1 MIDRMGRARWVI
13 LCLMLLLLPACST
26 TRKTI
31 GLRLGP
37 DVPANVKV
45 DAWQY
50 EGSQAYRLTTQHY
63 TIYTTLK
70 DLQYANEIAQV
81 MEGAFDMYC
90 QLTGIVPI
98 DSAPMN
104 CYVFGRRDE
113 WADFTRRN
121 TGSMAGVYLQISR
134 GGYTLR
140 DWYVAYDLGDTRT
153 YSVAAHE
160 GWHQFVARNFAGRL
174 PPFLEEGIACM
185 FEDMQVKDGLP
196 RFNLSVNRI
205 RAHALRRAIEKQ
217 SLLPL
222 SRLATLHAGEIV
234 GRSGEVIDTFY
245 SQNWAFAKFL
255 READQGKYAPVLQHL
270 LADTAAGRVYDPSGT
285 HRRNIG
291 GWDPDSVGPI
301 LEHYF
306 NLPMEEINRRYMEY
320 LKVLAYEEYQE
331 QFAS

>member
-1 MIDRMGRARWVI
+1 MIPRMGRTRLFI
-13 LCLMLLLLPACST
+13 LGLMLLLLPACSAP
-26 TRKTI
+26 RKTI
-31 GLRLGP
+31 GLRMGP
-37 DVPANVKV
+37 DVAANVGV
-45 DAWQY
+45 DSWKY
-50 EGSQAYRLTTQHY
+50 EETPAYRLTTRHY

-81 MEGAFDMYC
+81 MEGAFDVYC
-90 QLTGIVPI
+90 QLVGSIPAG
-98 DSAPMN
+98 SAAMN
-104 CYVFGRRDE
+104 CYVFARRDE

-121 TGSMAGVYLQISR
+121 TGPTAGVYLQINH

-160 GWHQFVARNFAGRL
+160 GWHQFAARNFAGRL

-185 FEDMQVKDGLP
+185 FEDVQIKNGLP

-205 RAHALRRAIEKQ
+205 RAHALRRAIEKK
-217 SLLPL
+217 SLIPL
-222 SRLATLHAGEIV
+222 SKLATLHAGEIV

-245 SQNWAFAKFL
+245 AQNWAFAKFL
-255 READQGKYAPVLQHL
+255 REANHGQYAPVLQRL
-270 LADTAAGRVYDPSGT
+270 LADTAAGQAYDPSGT
-285 HRRNIG
+285 HQRNVG
-291 GWDPDSVGPI
+291 GWDPSSVGPM

-306 NLPMEEINRRYMEY
+306 DLPLDEINRRYMEY
-320 LKVLAYEEYQE
+320 LNVVAYEEYQE

>member
-1 MIDRMGRARWVI
+1 MIERMGRARLFI
-13 LCLMLLLLPACST
+13 FSLLLLLLPACST
-26 TRKTI
+26 SRKTI

-37 DVPANVKV
+37 DVLAVV
-45 DAWQY
+45 RVESWTY
-50 EGSQAYRLTTQHY
+50 EGVPAYRLNTQHY
-63 TIYTTLK
+63 TLYTTLK
-70 DLQYANEIAQV
+70 ELESAKQIAQL
-81 MEGAFDMYC
+81 MEGGYDVYC
-90 QLTGIVPI
+90 QLAKRVPI
-98 DSAPMN
+98 QPAAMN

-113 WADFTRRN
+113 WEDFTRRN
-121 TGSMAGVYLQISR
+121 TGPIAGVYLQISR

-153 YSVAAHE
+153 YSVSAHE
-160 GWHQFVARNFAGRL
+160 GWHQFAARNFAGRL

-185 FEDMQVKDGLP
+185 FEDVQIKDGLP

-234 GRSGEVIDTFY
+234 GRSGDVIDTFY

-255 READQGKYAPVLQHL
+255 READHGKYAPVFQNL
-270 LADTAAGRVYDPSGT
+270 LAETAAGTVYDPSGT
-285 HRRNIG
+285 HRRNVG

-306 NLPMEEINRRYMEY
+306 NLPMDEINRRYMQY
-320 LKVLAYEEYQE
+320 LKVVAYEEYQE